1 MTPKYLISACLVGEN
16 VRYDAQNCLHDK
28 LKQLL
33 DNQHAVVICP
43 EVSGGLS
50 TPRPSAE
57 IVGGDGYAV
66 LLGQAKVQDA
76 NGDDVSSA
84 FIQGA
89 EKTLKLAQQ
98 HQVTHIVLKAN
109 SPSCGSNMIYDGSFS
124 GQKVQGKGVTTALL
138 EQHGFVVLTED
149 EFLKQLD
156 SE

>member
-1 MTPKYLISACLVGEN
+1 MTKKYLISACLVGEN

-33 DNQHAVVICP
+33 DNQQAVVICP

-50 TPRPSAE
+50 TPRPAAE
-57 IVGGDGYAV
+57 IVGGDGYTV

-98 HQVTHIVLKAN
+98 YQVTHIVLKAN
-109 SPSCGSNMIYDGSFS
+109 SPSCGSSMIYDGSFS